1 MKSKILMS
9 VCIMLFSHTLTI
21 AKGPADM
28 AAIFHEL
35 NCPEYCTDIL
45 PHDFSH
51 LIKLLEYGKNTKK
64 ESDYVERVLRLYI
77 RLVKGAPCING
88 YAFADLLTRLP
99 DLLQHCCTIKNK
111 QSSSTALLDMDM
123 FDRFKESV
131 NSVLYNRFLTEYDVF
146 KQDPD
151 NFLQDLS
158 QQVLDLAQEE
168 IAVLQVRNV
177 LMRFLEISIGKLVWS
192 ADESEKAWE
201 STKKIADELTKLT
214 ELAIIEDINE
224 LDDLFWSLTYRF
236 GFFIDI
242 FASNLP
248 NDFYDTVQQDIAT
261 KKLLLVN
268 LEEQQDWLEAKESY
282 LIRTLKCSKA
292 KMFAYQSGILTD

>member
-1 MKSKILMS
+1 
-9 VCIMLFSHTLTI
+9 
-21 AKGPADM
+21 
-28 AAIFHEL
+28 
-35 NCPEYCTDIL
+35 
-45 PHDFSH
+45 
-51 LIKLLEYGKNTKK
+51 
-64 ESDYVERVLRLYI
+64 
-77 RLVKGAPCING
+77 
-88 YAFADLLTRLP
+88 
-99 DLLQHCCTIKNK
+99 
-111 QSSSTALLDMDM
+111 MDM
-123 FDRFKESV
+123 FDRFKDSV
-131 NSVLYNRFLTEYDVF
+131 NNVLYNRFLTEYDVF

-151 NFLQDLS
+151 NFLHDLS

-192 ADESEKAWE
+192 VDESEKAWD
-201 STKKIADELTKLT
+201 STKKIAAELTKLA

-236 GFFIDI
+236 GFFVDI

-248 NDFYDTVQQDIAT
+248 NAFYDIVQHDIAT

-282 LIRTLKCSKA
+282 LTRTLKCSKA
-292 KMFAYQSGILTD
+292 KMFAYQNGILTN